1 MINKQSNMVNALKY
15 MILWTEKLIMEL
27 SGILEKVSHMQ
38 ISQNV
43 ERDIPD
49 NEGIDHWEPRF

>member
-27 SGILEKVSHMQ
+27 SGILEKVSHIH

-43 ERDIPD
+43 EKYIPD